1 MRWTGLPAKLWIVL
15 FVMLP
20 FLWLLL
26 LSLQQNSYGNPTDD
40 LGLSQFSRALSPPYS
55 GIILSSVVNSFL
67 AAAAVLLTAIPITWH
82 ISRQPRRRQNFW
94 LAFFCIPLGINFVV
108 RIYAWFVLI
117 RPEGMLTQVLSAVG
131 CASPLASSPAGV
143 FISLYYGYLPLIILP
158 LFSVFERLD
167 QNQLDAATD
176 LGASLFQRWRQV
188 VLPEIIPGLIASFIF
203 VFVPMLGEYLIPR
216 MIGGGLVATLGT
228 QIESQFLGSTR
239 PNWPFGAALSVC
251 LLTCAVLTIFVAM
264 KMLSRRSTGQK
275 STWSLLQIS

>member
-26 LSLQQNSYGNPTDD
+26 LSLQQNSYGNANDT
-40 LGLSQFSRALSPPYS
+40 LGLSQFGRALSPPYA
-55 GIILSSVVNSFL
+55 GIILSSVVNSLL
-67 AAAAVLLTAIPITWH
+67 AASAVLVTAIPITWY
-82 ISRQPRRRQNFW
+82 ISRQSRHRQNFW

-117 RPEGMLTQVLSAVG
+117 RPEGMLTQFLNAVG
-131 CASPLASSPAGV
+131 YAIPLASSPAGV

-176 LGASLFQRWRQV
+176 LGASLFQRWSKI

-251 LLTCAVLTIFVAM
+251 LLTCAVLTIFIAV
-264 KMLSRRSTGQK
+264 KMLSRRGTGQK
-275 STWSLLQIS
+275 STWSLLQIG